1 MGFVGDVEVGM
12 EAAGEGENLIVAG
25 VGVALDDF
33 EAISLE
39 AIGKGQMEVKG
50 IDGAGLGATGEFEG
64 EAGVAIGFG
73 LADRPGEVSREA
85 MLFEGV
91 RVPVVGIGVVG
102 KVSADGE
109 EDGNP
114 AAYTLF
120 GVGEAFGVEIEDF
133 AIANSPV
140 GDESAAFR
148 DDFELGLGRL
158 VGQDIGGIEF
168 CCAVDRVH
176 G

>member
-12 EAAGEGENLIVAG
+12 EAAGEGQNLIVAG
-25 VGVALDDF
+25 VGVALADF

-39 AIGKGQMEVKG
+39 AIGKGQMEVEG
-50 IDGAGLGATGEFEG
+50 IDGAGLGAAGQFEG
-64 EAGVAIGFG
+64 EAGVAIGVG
-73 LADRPGEVSREA
+73 VADGPGEVSREA
-85 MLFEGV
+85 MLFEAV
-91 RVPVVGIGVVG
+91 AVAVVGIGVVG
-102 KVSADGE
+102 EVAADGE
-109 EDGNP
+109 EDGNA

-120 GVGEAFGVEIEDF
+120 GVSEAFGVEIEDV

-140 GDESAAFR
+140 GNESAAFG

-168 CCAVDRVH
+168 RSAGDRVH

>member
-12 EAAGEGENLIVAG
+12 EAAGEGENLLVAG

-33 EAISLE
+33 EAVSLE

-50 IDGAGLGATGEFEG
+50 IDSQGLGAAGEFEG
-64 EAGVAIGFG
+64 EAGVAIGVG
-73 LADRPGEVSREA
+73 VADGPGEVPREA
-85 MLFEGV
+85 MLFEAV
-91 RVPVVGIGVVG
+91 AVPVVGIGVVG
-102 KVSADGE
+102 EVSADGE

-120 GVGEAFGVEIEDF
+120 GVSEAFGVKIEDV

-140 GDESAAFR
+140 GHESAAFR

-158 VGQDIGGIEF
+158 VGQDIGWIEF
-168 CCAVDRVH
+168 RGAGDRVH